1 MCLEFSRVLS
11 RSRPPSVPPPAGEV
25 PIREIVSQISPPM
38 RILLAGA
45 VVFLAVWF
53 TLLRPK
59 PAEVPASTTTTPA
72 GNVNTG
78 QPAESGAG
86 KIVEK
91 AKTAATEAEG
101 AAKAAAGESADATKT
116 TPGTATTTSPDAK
129 ADPVA
134 GVSPEQLSKLPE
146 DVAKAVTG
154 HKVMVLAVLGDKGKH
169 WRPMA
174 DDDRYVRNT
183 LKDVNRYGG
192 DVFVKQIPLAKIGS
206 YATIMN
212 DLDVNQTPSVVVVDA
227 KLKANVIEGYLD
239 RVSINQAIADARAD
253 SISPLITGSYLKSA
267 NKICANAQ
275 ISFQRWSNPTVQG
288 RKASLAAPKR
298 YLFEVRSYHAAVRN
312 LAAPKQWRGLRKQW
326 LKWIVVEQKTTEK
339 ALAAA
344 KKHHGVASV
353 SAWNAIMTSGDITN
367 LRKLD
372 SRFNDAGLTT
382 CAINRSK

>member
-1 MCLEFSRVLS
+1 
-11 RSRPPSVPPPAGEV
+11 
-25 PIREIVSQISPPM
+25 M

-59 PAEVPASTTTTPA
+59 SAEVPAATTTPPA

-78 QPAESGAG
+78 KAAESGAG

-134 GVSPEQLSKLPE
+134 GVSPEQLAKLPK
-146 DVAKAVTG
+146 DVATAVTG
-154 HKVMVLAVLGDKGKH
+154 HKVMVFAVLGDKGKH

-183 LKDVNRYGG
+183 LKQVNRYGG
-192 DVFVKQIPLAKIGS
+192 DVFVKQVPLAKIGS
-206 YATIMN
+206 YGTIMN
-212 DLDVNQTPSVVVVDA
+212 DLNVNQTPSVVVVDT
-227 KLKANVIEGYLD
+227 KLKANVIDGYLD

-253 SISPLITGSYLKSA
+253 SISPLITDSYLRSA
-267 NKICANAQ
+267 NKICANADV
-275 ISFQRWSNPTVQG
+275 SFKRWSNPTVHG
-288 RKASLAAPKR
+288 RRASLAAPKR

-312 LAAPKQWRGLRKQW
+312 LAAPKRWRGLRKQW

-353 SAWNAIMTSGDITN
+353 SAWNAIMTTGDVKD

-372 SRFNDAGLTT
+372 ARFNDAGLTT
-382 CAINRSK
+382 CAVNRSE

>member
-1 MCLEFSRVLS
+1 
-11 RSRPPSVPPPAGEV
+11 V

-59 PAEVPASTTTTPA
+59 SAEVPAPATTPT

-101 AAKAAAGESADATKT
+101 AAKAAAGESTDATKT
-116 TPGTATTTSPDAK
+116 TPGTATTTTPDAK
-129 ADPVA
+129 PADPVA
-134 GVSPEQLSKLPE
+134 GVSAEQLAKLPN

-154 HKVMVLAVLGDKGKH
+154 HKVMVLAVLADKGKR

-183 LKDVNRYGG
+183 LKRVNRYDGQ
-192 DVFVKQIPLAKIGS
+192 VFVKQVPLAKIGS
-206 YATIMN
+206 YGTILN
-212 DLDVNQTPSVVVVDA
+212 DLDVNQTPSVVVVDT

-239 RVSINQAIADARAD
+239 KVSINQAIADARAD
-253 SISPLITGSYLKSA
+253 SISPLITDSYLRSA
-267 NKICANAQ
+267 NKVCANATV
-275 ISFQRWSNPTVQG
+275 SFERWSNPTVHG
-288 RKASLAAPKR
+288 RDANLAAAKR
-298 YLFEVRSYHAAVRN
+298 QLFEVRSYKAAVRN

-326 LKWIVVEQKTTEK
+326 LKWITVEQKRGEK
-339 ALAAA
+339 AYAAA
-344 KKHHGVASV
+344 KKHHSNASV
-353 SAWNAIMTSGDITN
+353 IDAWNSTLFLAWAGSHKE

-372 SRFNDAGLTT
+372 ARFNDAGLTS
-382 CAINRSK
+382 CAINRSR

>member
-1 MCLEFSRVLS
+1 
-11 RSRPPSVPPPAGEV
+11 
-25 PIREIVSQISPPM
+25 M

-59 PAEVPASTTTTPA
+59 SAEVPATTTTTT

-101 AAKAAAGESADATKT
+101 AAKAAAGESTDATKT

-134 GVSPEQLSKLPE
+134 GVSAEQLAKLPK

-154 HKVMVLAVLGDKGKH
+154 HKVMVLAVLGDKGKR

-183 LKDVNRYGG
+183 LKSVNRYDGQ
-192 DVFVKQIPLAKIGS
+192 VFVKQVPLAKIGS
-206 YATIMN
+206 YGTILN
-212 DLDVNQTPSVVVVDA
+212 DLDVNQTPSVVVVDT

-239 RVSINQAIADARAD
+239 KVSLNQAIADARAD
-253 SISPLITGSYLKSA
+253 SISPLITDSYLRSA
-267 NKICANAQ
+267 NKVCENY
-275 ISFQRWSNPTVQG
+275 N
-288 RKASLAAPKR
+288 
-298 YLFEVRSYHAAVRN
+298 
-312 LAAPKQWRGLRKQW
+312 
-326 LKWIVVEQKTTEK
+326 
-339 ALAAA
+339 
-344 KKHHGVASV
+344 V
-353 SAWNAIMTSGDITN
+353 SADRW
-367 LRKLD
+367 
-372 SRFNDAGLTT
+372 
-382 CAINRSK
+382 

>member
-1 MCLEFSRVLS
+1 
-11 RSRPPSVPPPAGEV
+11 V
-25 PIREIVSQISPPM
+25 PIPEIVSQISPPM
-38 RILLAGA
+38 RIILAGA

-59 PAEVPASTTTTPA
+59 SAEVPASTTTTPA

-78 QPAESGAG
+78 QPAVSGAG

-101 AAKAAAGESADATKT
+101 AAKAAAGETADATKT

-134 GVSPEQLSKLPE
+134 GVSPEQLAKLPK

-183 LKDVNRYGG
+183 LKRVNRYDG
-192 DVFVKQIPLAKIGS
+192 DVFVKQVPLAKIGS
-206 YATIMN
+206 YGTIMN
-212 DLDVNQTPSVVVVDA
+212 DLDVNQTPSVVVVDT

-253 SISPLITGSYLKSA
+253 SISPLITDSYLRAANQVCASA
-267 NKICANAQ
+267 GTI
-275 ISFQRWSNPTVQG
+275 ISRWSLPTT
-288 RKASLAAPKR
+288 
-298 YLFEVRSYHAAVRN
+298 
-312 LAAPKQWRGLRKQW
+312 RGH
-326 LKWIVVEQKTTEK
+326 K
-339 ALAAA
+339 AL
-344 KKHHGVASV
+344 VASV
-353 SAWNAIMTSGDITN
+353 KRFRADLADYVVAVKRLKAPARWRALDRAWVKLNAGELKRADKLVKAVRGKDLDTILAIAAIGTTKSE
-367 LRKLD
+367 RKLD
-372 SRFNDAGLTT
+372 RRFNNAGLTS
-382 CAINRSK
+382 CATNRSR

>member
-1 MCLEFSRVLS
+1 
-11 RSRPPSVPPPAGEV
+11 
-25 PIREIVSQISPPM
+25 M

-45 VVFLAVWF
+45 AVFLALWF
-53 TLLRPK
+53 TILRPK
-59 PAEVPASTTTTPA
+59 AEEVPPATTTTP

-78 QPAESGAG
+78 QPAQSEAG

-134 GVSPEQLSKLPE
+134 GVSPEQLAKLPK

-154 HKVMVLAVLGDKGKH
+154 RKVMVFAVLGDKGKH

-183 LKDVNRYGG
+183 LKSVNRYGG
-192 DVFVKQIPLAKIGS
+192 DVFVKQVPLAKIGS
-206 YATIMN
+206 YGTIMN
-212 DLDVNQTPSVVVVDA
+212 DLEVNQTPSVVVVDA

-239 RVSINQAIADARAD
+239 RVSINQAIADARAA
-253 SISPLITGSYLKSA
+253 SISPLITDSYLRAA
-267 NKICANAQ
+267 NQVCASSGT
-275 ISFQRWSNPTVQG
+275 IFTRWSLPTV
-288 RKASLAAPKR
+288 
-298 YLFEVRSYHAAVRN
+298 
-312 LAAPKQWRGLRKQW
+312 RGH
-326 LKWIVVEQKTTEK
+326 K
-339 ALAAA
+339 AL
-344 KKHHGVASV
+344 VASV
-353 SAWNAIMTSGDITN
+353 KRFRADFANYAVAVKRLQAPARWRVLDRAWVKYNAGELKRADKLVKAVKGKDLDTVLTLASAATTKSE
-367 LRKLD
+367 RKLD
-372 SRFNDAGLTT
+372 RRFNNAGLTS

>member
-1 MCLEFSRVLS
+1 
-11 RSRPPSVPPPAGEV
+11 
-25 PIREIVSQISPPM
+25 M

-59 PAEVPASTTTTPA
+59 SEEVPATVTATSTPA
-72 GNVNTG
+72 GNVNSG
-78 QPAESGAG
+78 QPAQSEAG

-91 AKTAATEAEG
+91 AKTAATQAEG
-101 AAKAAAGESADATKT
+101 AAKAAAGETQDTTKT

-134 GVSPEQLSKLPE
+134 AVTPEQLSKLPK
-146 DVAKAVTG
+146 DVANAVTG
-154 HKVMVLAVLGDKGKH
+154 HKVMVLAVLADKGKH

-183 LKDVNRYGG
+183 LKKVNRYDG
-192 DVFVKQIPLAKIGS
+192 DVFVKQIPLKKIDS
-206 YATIMN
+206 YGVIMN
-212 DLDVNQTPSVVVVDA
+212 DLDINQTPSIVVVDT

-253 SISPLITGSYLKSA
+253 SISPLITDSYLRSA
-267 NKICANAQ
+267 NKICANWTV
-275 ISFQRWSNPTVQG
+275 SHERWSQPTVHG
-288 RKASLAAPKR
+288 RKAALASAER
-298 YLFEVRSYHAAVRN
+298 LLGEYRAYHAAVRN

-326 LKWIVVEQKTTEK
+326 LKWLTVSQKQRTT

-344 KKHHGVASV
+344 KKHHSEASV
-353 SAWNAIMTSGDITN
+353 IDAWNTTLFFSLGGNTKQI
-367 LRKLD
+367 RKLD
-372 SRFNDAGLTT
+372 SRFNDAGLTS
-382 CAINRSK
+382 CAINRSA